1 MHIYPKKK
9 KNELKKINKNER
21 MLMNYNIQF
30 YLLLQ
35 VYCKK

>member
-9 KNELKKINKNER
+9 INELKKINKNER
-21 MLMNYNIQF
+21 MLISYSIQF